1 MLNVVAALQQRCG
14 KVLITLES
22 DVVTTSETDV
32 GTTVIVDRATT
43 LWQRCPNVT
52 VPAGMC
58 EEETSQWQSDFV
70 TLIKG
75 PVPIY
80 WKKHPLPRSLKSCL
94 KSNAAVGTC
103 E

>member
-43 LWQRCPNVT
+43 L
-52 VPAGMC
+52 
-58 EEETSQWQSDFV
+58 
-70 TLIKG
+70 
-75 PVPIY
+75 
-80 WKKHPLPRSLKSCL
+80 
-94 KSNAAVGTC
+94 
-103 E
+103 